1 MTDRIERIEIEPS
14 ALDAVLAIIDGRR
27 HAVITV
33 NGRDVAVIS
42 TPDSTHEIG
51 FALAV
56 EALTVG
62 LDQAIES
69 ICRSSGR

>member
-1 MTDRIERIEIEPS
+1 MPDRVERIEIEPG
-14 ALDAVLAIIDGRR
+14 AIDAVLAIIDGRR
-27 HAVITV
+27 HAVLTV
-33 NGRDVAVIS
+33 NGRDTAVIS
-42 TPDSTHEIG
+42 TPDSTYEIG

-69 ICRSSGR
+69 ICPSSGR

>member
-1 MTDRIERIEIEPS
+1 MVERIEVD
-14 ALDAVLAIIDGRR
+14 AGTLDAVLALLDGRP
-27 HAVITV
+27 HLVLTV
-33 NGRDVAVIS
+33 GGRDAAVIS
-42 TPDSTHEIG
+42 TPDGTCDAG

-69 ICRSSGR
+69 ICPSSGR

>member
-1 MTDRIERIEIEPS
+1 MIERIERIEIGPG
-14 ALDAVLAIIDGRR
+14 ALDAVLAIIDGRP
-27 HAVITV
+27 HAVLTV
-33 NGRDVAVIS
+33 NGRDVAVVS

-51 FALAV
+51 FALVV

-69 ICRSSGR
+69 ICPSSGR